1 MKIFQPM
8 SIEQARGLYQ
18 NLCDE
23 FKKTNSRII
32 RIAIDDILFF
42 TNDLTED
49 Y

>member
-8 SIEQARGLYQ
+8 PLNQAKELYQ

-23 FKKTNSRII
+23 LKKTNSRII

-42 TNDLTED
+42 TNGLTED

>member
-8 SIEQARGLYQ
+8 PLDQAKELYQ
-18 NLCDE
+18 KLCDE

-42 TNDLTED
+42 TNGLTKD

>member
-8 SIEQARGLYQ
+8 LLEQAKELYQ
-18 NLCDE
+18 KLCGE

>member
-1 MKIFQPM
+1 MKIFKPM
-8 SIEQARGLYQ
+8 SLEQARELYQ

-23 FKKTNSRII
+23 FKKTNNCII

-42 TNDLTED
+42 TNGLTED

>member
-1 MKIFQPM
+1 MKLFKPM
-8 SIEQARGLYQ
+8 TLEQAKKLYKE
-18 NLCDE
+18 LCDE

-42 TNDLTED
+42 THDLTED

>member
-8 SIEQARGLYQ
+8 SLEQAMELYQ

-32 RIAIDDILFF
+32 RIAIDDIFFF
-42 TNDLTED
+42 TNGLTED